1 MPDELQAVRSL
12 PSRVGIRK
20 MHSNVPQSSG
30 SENCVRNRMGEHI
43 CIGMAFQSNLGE
55 HDMNTAED
63 QRPAGSNPMIVL
75 IPNRFGYP
83 RSGGLA
89 LGHLQRIRNR

>member
-43 CIGMAFQSNLGE
+43 CIGMAFQSDLG

-63 QRPAGSNPMIVL
+63 QRPAGSNPMIVPSQTGSDIHDQEAL
-75 IPNRFGYP
+75 RSDISNEWNR
-83 RSGGLA
+83 
-89 LGHLQRIRNR
+89 